1 MNENPHDSYWAERN
15 KIVFEQKAKAQLGA
29 DSKNAII
36 EKSKKSWVEKNPIKF
51 MLITAL
57 IASIFTKILD
67 KLIP

>member
-1 MNENPHDSYWAERN
+1 MDKYPYDSYWLERN
-15 KIVFEQKAKAQLGA
+15 KIVLEQKAKAQLDA

-36 EKSKKSWVEKNPIKF
+36 ENSKKSWAEKNPIKF